1 MKRTIG
7 TKDSISTAISVI
19 PPVVLITMSMSSTGY
34 GPFDDYHV
42 EFRALIR
49 TIEERLRDQQQ
60 QQDTNVGELLKQCD
74 VVLHLMKIEARSASG
89 SSLKQEL
96 RDVHQ
101 ACQMQLATY
110 QSLNS
115 QRDELFSGRSS
126 SAGGTTTDKGP
137 FRRLVA
143 TRNMAEEQNSL
154 LDHALKSIRETEE
167 LAGEIGLELGRNRE
181 SIQRSQGNVSK
192 LSGML
197 SQANSHLKG
206 MTKKWPFG

>member
-1 MKRTIG
+1 
-7 TKDSISTAISVI
+7 
-19 PPVVLITMSMSSTGY
+19 MSSSGY
-34 GPFDDYHV
+34 GPFDDYHD
-42 EFRALIR
+42 EFRTLIR

-60 QQDTNVGELLKQCD
+60 DTNVEELLKQCD

-96 RDVHQ
+96 QDIHQ
-101 ACQMQLATY
+101 ACQMQLASY

-126 SAGGTTTDKGP
+126 SARGSTSDKGQIG
-137 FRRLVA
+137 RLVA
-143 TRNMAEEQNSL
+143 TRNMAEAQTSQLE
-154 LDHALKSIRETEE
+154 HALKSIRQTEE
-167 LAGEIGLELGRNRE
+167 LAGDIALELGRNRE

-197 SQANSHLKG
+197 NQANGHLKG